1 MKTSASATRSDVPQ
15 NEEGYKSH
23 PKLDSL
29 LQQQRP
35 TDFANAPRL
44 VGKKVSDAVQSLL
57 KFHCTLAI

>member
-1 MKTSASATRSDVPQ
+1 VPQ

-35 TDFANAPRL
+35 TDFANAPCL